1 MFTKY
6 LCRHPSTY
14 RVCTLGY
21 FVIAAATTGC
31 APSRFWTLA
40 AVTLTV
46 SRSPN
51 VSTIGGA
58 CALCAACQGELAL
71 YKRLKHGTLVM
82 RFSFLPAWDKA
93 VATAQ
98 ELKMIRGN
106 FEDRF
111 PAHGRF
117 L

>member
-1 MFTKY
+1 MV
-6 LCRHPSTY
+6 LAP
-14 RVCTLGY
+14 
-21 FVIAAATTGC
+21 FVRPARA
-31 APSRFWTLA
+31 SY
-40 AVTLTV
+40 
-46 SRSPN
+46 
-51 VSTIGGA
+51 
-58 CALCAACQGELAL
+58 AL

-82 RFSFLPAWDKA
+82 RFCFLPAWDKA

-117 L
+117 LESLLSVH